1 MTRYLIILLLLISAS
16 ADAEPRLRP
25 DNWGKPIIGTGLD
38 NLYQVDKGVYRSEQP
53 DDDDIENLVA
63 LGIQEVL
70 NLREYHSDKG
80 EIGND
85 KFVLHRIKMQTGAIT
100 QEQIIQAMQVI
111 NNRKGPI
118 LIHCWHGSDRTGVT
132 IAAYRIIFNHWS
144 KAQAIDE
151 LKNGGYGYHGTIYPE
166 LLTLIENLD
175 IEKIKQALISIQN
188 FSDS

>member
-1 MTRYLIILLLLISAS
+1 MTRYLIILLLLISAN

-25 DNWGKPIIGTGLD
+25 DDWGKPIIGTGLD

-53 DDDDIENLVA
+53 DDDDIDNLVA

-70 NLREYHSDKG
+70 NLREYHSDKN
-80 EIGND
+80 EIGEE

-100 QEQIIQAMQVI
+100 QKQIIQAMQII

-132 IAAYRIIFNHWS
+132 IAAYRIIFNNWS

-151 LKNGGYGYHGTIYPE
+151 LKNGGYGYHGRIYPE
-166 LLTLIENLD
+166 LLTLVEKLD
-175 IEKIKQALISIQN
+175 IDKIKQALN
-188 FSDS
+188 VTKKF